1 MVYCMRSQIGM
12 AEARTGV
19 GYLKN
24 YDKSEDTIM
33 ASVKGTIGTILTLG
47 GLTAAAY
54 AVYKNKDLLMS
65 FAQELLTPPQEAA
78 PEEEP
83 AVEDFEVPAPVE
95 EKDIVIDRT
104 AEA

>member
-1 MVYCMRSQIGM
+1 
-12 AEARTGV
+12 
-19 GYLKN
+19 
-24 YDKSEDTIM
+24 M
-33 ASVKGTIGTILTLG
+33 ASIKGTIGTILTLG

-65 FAQELLTPPQEAA
+65 FAQELLTPPQEPVEA
-78 PEEEP
+78 EEP
-83 AVEDFEVPAPVE
+83 VVEEIAVPAPVE